1 MSFEVIMPA
10 LGMAQDTG
18 LLVAWH
24 KAPGD
29 AVKADDILMEVETD
43 KSVMEV
49 PAGHNGFVA
58 ELLAAKG
65 DKVPVGNVVALISAE
80 KPAAAAQRRLVPAAV
95 TGPAVEHSQAPVAFA
110 VRAPQAAMALKSVV
124 PPIAG
129 VLLASPKA
137 KRLAHERGLDMS
149 LLVARG
155 VPQPYHVSDLE
166 ALAAIQAVATQ
177 DKTAAQPQTF
187 TMAASQISAR
197 FPAAGLEAFLARLRT
212 EGRIEIEPQVMI
224 ARFCAACLRALFGA
238 EQIVIAVEA
247 YPSGRRV
254 LYADPDRCAP
264 SRPRLAGRDAKPDI
278 LVRDLTGSRI
288 TAVSLSGD
296 GMPVLSLNKLDG
308 NLEISFAFN
317 EARISAS
324 EAIGL
329 IGALAERLN
338 RPLEYLI

>member
-29 AVKADDILMEVETD
+29 AVMADDILMEVETD

-49 PAGHNGFVA
+49 AAGHNGFIA
-58 ELLAAKG
+58 ELRAAEG

-80 KPAAAAQRRLVPAAV
+80 KPVAAQMRSAPAAV
-95 TGPAVEHSQAPVAFA
+95 SGPAAEHVEAPAA
-110 VRAPQAAMALKSVV
+110 STARAPQAAMVLKPAV
-124 PPIAG
+124 PSIAG

-137 KRLAHERGLDMS
+137 KRLAHERGLDLS

-155 VPQPYHVSDLE
+155 VPQPYHVSDLG
-166 ALAAIQAVATQ
+166 ALAVIQAGATQ
-177 DKTAAQPQTF
+177 GKTAAQLQTS
-187 TMAASQISAR
+187 TTALSQISAR
-197 FPAAGLEAFLARLRT
+197 FPAAGLEAFLARVRT
-212 EGRIEIEPQVMI
+212 GGRIEIEPQVMI
-224 ARFCAACLRALFGA
+224 ARFCAACLRALLGA
-238 EQIVIAVEA
+238 EQIVVAVEA

-254 LYADPDRCAP
+254 LYVDPDRCAP
-264 SRPRLAGRDAKPDI
+264 SRPRLAARDAKPDI

-288 TAVSLSGD
+288 TSVSLSGD

-308 NLEISFAFN
+308 NLEMSFAFN

>member
-29 AVKADDILMEVETD
+29 AVMADDILMEVETD

-49 PAGHNGFVA
+49 AAGHNGFIA
-58 ELLAAKG
+58 ELRAAAG

-80 KPAAAAQRRLVPAAV
+80 KPAVAQRRSAPAAESC
-95 TGPAVEHSQAPVAFA
+95 PAAEHVEMPAASTA
-110 VRAPQAAMALKSVV
+110 RAPQAAMALKSAV
-124 PPIAG
+124 PPIAA

-137 KRLAHERGLDMS
+137 KRLAQERGLDLS

-166 ALAAIQAVATQ
+166 VLAALQEAVPHA
-177 DKTAAQPQTF
+177 KPAPQPQTF
-187 TMAASQISAR
+187 AMVASQISAR
-197 FPAAGLEAFLARLRT
+197 FPAAGLEAFLARVRT
-212 EGRIEIEPQVMI
+212 GGRIEIEPQVMI
-224 ARFCAACLRALFGA
+224 ARFCAAGLRAILGA
-238 EQIVIAVEA
+238 EQIVVAVEA

-264 SRPRLAGRDAKPDI
+264 SRPRLAARDIKPDI

-308 NLEISFAFN
+308 NLEMSFAFN

-324 EAIGL
+324 EATGL